1 MGAILT
7 QNTGWANVEKAVKN
21 LRRASVLAPRRLA
34 RLSQEH
40 LHSLLQ
46 PSGYFRQKART
57 LSAFLEYLGI
67 RHGHSLRRMFRTPTD
82 RLHDDLLR
90 LRGIGKET
98 ADSILLYAGKR
109 PVFVIDAYTRR
120 ILLRHGLAAPDATYE
135 ALQGLFLNHLPRK
148 AKLFNEYHALLVAAG
163 KHYCHRRQP
172 DCSHCPLGPE
182 LGGNH
187 ASA

>member
-1 MGAILT
+1 VGAILT
-7 QNTGWANVEKAVKN
+7 QNTGWANVEKALRN
-21 LRRASVLAPRRLA
+21 LHQASVLAPRRLA
-34 RLSQEH
+34 GLSQEH

-57 LSAFLEYLGI
+57 LSTFLEYLGT
-67 RHGHSLRRMFRTPTD
+67 RYRHSLQRMFRTPTAQ
-82 RLHDDLLR
+82 LHDELLR

-98 ADSILLYAGKR
+98 ADSILLYAGDR

-135 ALQGLFLNHLPRK
+135 ALQGLFLSQLPRR
-148 AKLFNEYHALLVAAG
+148 AKLFNEYHALLVAVG

-172 DCSHCPLGPE
+172 DCSQCPLGPE